1 MRAAAG
7 DPSASS
13 TVRARPSTVTS
24 SSYSTFPT
32 IPTSTPSTTTFG
44 SVHGPWKVTENGAS
58 ASPSTEINRYDVSDV
73 SAVVTGVIIG
83 VTMPPRDFG
92 TTEIDTLDESAAYT
106 YGPSTRNSAVM
117 IAAPCCMYV
126 EPGAGGATRPGRP
139 HTTRSLSATLKIG
152 RASCRESEHG

>member
-24 SSYSTFPT
+24 SSYATLPT
-32 IPTSTPSTTTFG
+32 RPTSVPFTITFG

-58 ASPSTEINRYDVSDV
+58 ASPSTVTNRYDVSLV
-73 SAVVTGVIIG
+73 ISVVIG
-83 VTMPPRDFG
+83 VNTGATMPPNDFG
-92 TTEIDTLDESAAYT
+92 TTDTETSVESAAYT
-106 YGPSTRNSAVM
+106 YGSSSRNSAVM

-139 HTTRSLSATLKIG
+139 HTP
-152 RASCRESEHG
+152 